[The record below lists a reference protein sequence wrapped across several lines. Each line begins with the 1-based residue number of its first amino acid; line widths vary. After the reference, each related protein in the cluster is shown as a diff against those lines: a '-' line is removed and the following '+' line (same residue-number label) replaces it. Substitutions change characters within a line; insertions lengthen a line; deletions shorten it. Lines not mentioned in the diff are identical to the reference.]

1 MNDVTDRWVKG
12 ENKRQMAK
20 RQKEGIAKHTSYK
33 WHDKAHDKST
43 SLDTSMPNAHLT
55 AFWTAIGGRQKN
67 W

>member
-1 MNDVTDRWVKG
+1 
-12 ENKRQMAK
+12 MAK

-55 AFWTAIGGRQKN
+55 AF
-67 W
+67 